1 MIKISLSINN
11 NYMPK
16 KILIIEDETALLYAL
31 QTQLSIEGYQTLA
44 VDDGEKALKILDKEK
59 PNAIILDIILPKMD
73 GWTFLKKIK
82 SSEKTKNIPVIIV
95 SNLSDDASQT
105 RGIELGAKDYLVKT
119 NYTTAELVDKIKQLT
134 K

>member
-1 MIKISLSINN
+1 MSLLINN
-11 NYMPK
+11 NHMSK

-31 QTQLSIEGYQTLA
+31 QSQLAVSGYQPLA
-44 VDDGEKALKILDKEK
+44 ADDGEKALKILEKEK

-73 GWTFLKKIK
+73 GWAFLKKIK
-82 SSEKTKNIPVIIV
+82 SGEKTKNIPVIIV
-95 SNLSDDASQT
+95 SNLSDEASQA

-119 NYTTAELVDKIKQLT
+119 NYTISELVDKIKELT